1 MDELSPGMLKVLKQI
16 AALLDKTVERGCT
29 EEEATAA
36 TAKAQE
42 LLTKYNL
49 DASLVGQAHGQEG
62 RREEQKIRGGFYEY
76 QQNLWR
82 AVAELNFCLY
92 WCQKAWVK
100 KSKMARD
107 FDGTRYEK
115 TWHQNEKRHR
125 LVGRV
130 VNVRA
135 TIAMATYLEGAVERL
150 TRDRLGNDKTQFFSK
165 WAMSYREGM
174 VDRLCEKIAERQR
187 QRMSEERARQ
197 AEADKATREAGRDG
211 VSTGTALVLSNY
223 VRDERQANSDWE
235 IDQIHGEG
243 TAARWRAEQQERA
256 EERRRAA
263 AEYTAWAAANPE
275 EAAAKAKADREA
287 REKAE
292 REAPKSRWSGGAGS
306 RGGTSHLKQ
315 QDRGAY
321 YAGRDA
327 AANISLDP
335 QVDSGASRKIGR
347 Q

>member
-1 MDELSPGMLKVLKQI
+1 
-16 AALLDKTVERGCT
+16 
-29 EEEATAA
+29 
-36 TAKAQE
+36 
-42 LLTKYNL
+42 
-49 DASLVGQAHGQEG
+49 
-62 RREEQKIRGGFYEY
+62 
-76 QQNLWR
+76 
-82 AVAELNFCLY
+82 
-92 WCQKAWVK
+92 
-100 KSKMARD
+100 
-107 FDGTRYEK
+107 
-115 TWHQNEKRHR
+115 
-125 LVGRV
+125 V

-235 IDQIHGEG
+235 IDQIH
-243 TAARWRAEQQERA
+243 
-256 EERRRAA
+256 
-263 AEYTAWAAANPE
+263 
-275 EAAAKAKADREA
+275 DREA

-347 Q
+347 R